1 MNIEIIN
8 PSINLEKDIL
18 TFIPITHRF
27 KTSTGYAL
35 DTYHVTHDPFT
46 DRVDI
51 FIHTQHIKMDL
62 HFIDRVDCQ
71 HVVVHK
77 GGI

>member
-8 PSINLEKDIL
+8 PSVNLEKDIL

-27 KTSTGYAL
+27 KTTTGYAL
-35 DTYHVTHDPFT
+35 DTYHVTQDPFT

-62 HFIDRVDCQ
+62 HFITLVDC
-71 HVVVHK
+71 HDVVIHK